1 MANEPSIVQAIYS
14 FKGSNNDELCFKKGD
29 LITVTQKDEGWW
41 EGTLN
46 GKTGWFPSNYVKECK
61 DAPKPV
67 VNPQNQYKSVVLNDL
82 IDSEKAHVTELE
94 GLVSNFL
101 QPLEKSSILSQ
112 DEYKQLT
119 GNITDVLETHQQLLS
134 LIEAESNKPGNEQR
148 VGKLFLTWA
157 PKIKNVHQMYCSLHP
172 RAVCILDKYREEL
185 TKYMESK
192 GAASPGAL
200 VLTTM
205 LSKPFR
211 RLDKYS
217 GMLQELERHVEECH
231 PDRGDTQRS
240 VSVYKDIATTC
251 SAIRRQKELELQVLT
266 GPVRGW
272 EGPSLTSLGEI
283 IYMGSVAV
291 GPQHHDRYFVLFP
304 TTLVI
309 LSVSHRLSAFIYE
322 GKLFLSG
329 LTVTRLED
337 SDQYKNAFEISAP
350 MIDKRVAVCQS
361 REEADHWVELLRKQ
375 MPRSSTAST
384 ISQKVAPSQAQFVP
398 QPPPH
403 LQRLNQRGYSNRTS
417 VLSYNIDLRYKPTYP
432 PENYPS
438 AAPYA
443 ALTKLFHKL
452 IKTKLLNR
460 QLLKQLLYSEHLN
473 KSNLHLVKI
482 RHHVTEISIMTRD
495 IHCRD
500 SVIEC
505 DSDTEDETSDAE
517 SRGSNIKRQNAV
529 DTSSS
534 DDDSSSSSNPFGY
547 IRYYNPQ
554 TGSGHEVTKYESFI
568 DHGEQCPTVTGPK
581 VVVDVPKKRSVLLV
595 STANLLLQKQY
606 SEESEASSCFPEPKP
621 YMACEDLSH
630 LDGNVELG
638 TLHVPERYVPTTR
651 QSCPTKL
658 VGNKFNQSSLTT
670 IYIPSWSNSDSAN
683 GKSKS
688 NEDIAKR
695 KTASSKNDSSC
706 SSTTHSS
713 SLELPVNTLPLP
725 DRMVAELLY
734 NFDGE
739 FTKSESI
746 ESDFTE
752 HSSKTV
758 IKPPTMFEGRV
769 EEDVKVVPQTVS
781 LNLDNVGFRK
791 HSINSDKPKRR
802 SSIQINP
809 QDLKKN
815 SDMRRC
821 VTSRFLQMSN
831 PTTSR
836 QSFCRCC
843 RDSCHSPRSSDSGM
857 AGSCTLIS
865 PDIVNDLASCSAQE
879 RCSTDMA
886 NLFQKYNNFGQFD
899 GDTNVISLS
908 DIEARD
914 FESQCPCTSPFGS
927 TPRTSG
933 QDCVNENVLTGSRD
947 SLRTSVTSSID
958 INPKTWGS
966 QPKLHSRI
974 FIEPKTVPDP
984 NVEEW
989 KSGPQKSHSTS
1000 CLLEEGQ
1007 DEGEVA
1013 ENEEGP
1019 LMYKSGLYAHWWLKA
1034 KIPASVIKG
1043 IYMDSRSPTTD
1054 VSTSSRR
1061 ANKPNK

>member
-1 MANEPSIVQAIYS
+1 MADLDLATIP
-14 FKGSNNDELCFKKGD
+14 LCFKKGD
-29 LITVTQKDEGWW
+29 IITITQKDEGWW

-67 VNPQNQYKSVVLNDL
+67 DSPQSQYKSVVLNDL

-94 GLVSNFL
+94 GLVTNFL
-101 QPLEKSSILSQ
+101 QPLEKSSIRSIFRLTQ

-134 LIEAESNKPGNEQR
+134 LIEAEANKPGNEQR

-157 PKIKNVHQMYCSLHP
+157 PKIKGVHQRYCSLHP
-172 RAVCILDKYREEL
+172 KAVCILDKYRDEL

-240 VSVYKDIATTC
+240 VSVYKEIATTC
-251 SAIRRQKELELQVLT
+251 SATRRQKELELQVLT
-266 GPVRGW
+266 GPIRGW
-272 EGPSLTSLGEI
+272 EGPSLSSLGEI

-329 LTVTRLED
+329 LTVSRLED
-337 SDQYKNAFEISAP
+337 TDQYKNAFEISAP

-361 REEADHWVELLRKQ
+361 KDEADHWVELLKKQ

-403 LQRLNQRGYSNRTS
+403 LHRLNQRGYSNRTS
-417 VLSYNIDLRYKPTYP
+417 VLSYKIDLPYKPTYP
-432 PENYPS
+432 PENYPP

-452 IKTKLLNR
+452 IKAKSLTRN
-460 QLLKQLLYSEHLN
+460 LLKQLLYSEYLN
-473 KSNLHLVKI
+473 KMNLNLVKI
-482 RHHVTEISIMTRD
+482 RHHVTEISIITRD

-505 DSDTEDETSDAE
+505 SSESESDTSDGE
-517 SRGSNIKRQNAV
+517 SGSSRNIKRQNAV
-529 DTSSS
+529 DSSSS
-534 DDDSSSSSNPFGY
+534 DGDSSGSSNPFGY

-554 TGSGHEVTKYESFI
+554 TGSEREVTKYESFI
-568 DHGEQCPTVTGPK
+568 DHGKQSSSTSTGLK
-581 VVVDVPKKRSVLLV
+581 VLTDVPKKASVLLV

-606 SEESEASSCFPEPKP
+606 SEESQASSCLPEPKP
-621 YMACEDLSH
+621 YMACEDLTH
-630 LDGNVELG
+630 LDENVELN
-638 TLHVPERYVPTTR
+638 TLHVPDKYIPTTR

-670 IYIPSWSNSDSAN
+670 VYIPTWSNSDSN
-683 GKSKS
+683 ITRRSKS
-688 NEDIAKR
+688 NQSITKR
-695 KTASSKNDSSC
+695 ESSVSKNDSSC
-706 SSTTHSS
+706 STTTHSS

-725 DRMVAELLY
+725 DKIMAELLY
-734 NFDGE
+734 NFDGG
-739 FTKSESI
+739 FTKSESM

-752 HSSKTV
+752 HSSRTV
-758 IKPPTMFEGRV
+758 IKPPTMFDNKT
-769 EEDVKVVPQTVS
+769 EEDVKVVPQTIS
-781 LNLDNVGFRK
+781 LNLENVGFRK
-791 HSINSDKPKRR
+791 HSINSDKPRRR

-809 QDLKKN
+809 QDLKQN
-815 SDMRRC
+815 IRRC
-821 VTSRFLQMSN
+821 VSSRFLQMSN

-836 QSFCRCC
+836 QSCCRCC
-843 RDSCHSPRSSDSGM
+843 RDSCHTPRSSDSGM

-865 PDIVNDLASCSAQE
+865 PDIVNDLASTQE
-879 RCSTDMA
+879 RCSADMA
-886 NLFQKYNNFGQFD
+886 NLFHKYNNFGD
-899 GDTNVISLS
+899 SDNLISLS

-933 QDCVNENVLTGSRD
+933 QDCINENVLTGSRD

-958 INPKTWGS
+958 INPKTCGS
-966 QPKLHSRI
+966 QPKIHSRI
-974 FIEPKTVPDP
+974 FIEPKTAPSP
-984 NVEEW
+984 TA
-989 KSGPQKSHSTS
+989 SGPQKSHSTS
-1000 CLLEEGQ
+1000 CLLEDAKDGDGTE
-1007 DEGEVA
+1007 DE
-1013 ENEEGP
+1013 EEGP

-1043 IYMDSRSPTTD
+1043 IYMDSRSPTTGKGMCGEQWFL
-1054 VSTSSRR
+1054 V
-1061 ANKPNK
+1061 NNWLCN